1 MIGFNAKKSIC
12 VFILTFVALLT
23 VGCAS
28 TNSDSGGFPFYG
40 KRTQAP
46 PPPTGTIGQP
56 MIIAPPAQPQD
67 IQVMQGPGPNAP
79 PASETIGYTPP
90 QSSSSPNS
98 SYPTSTYSTP
108 SPSPYSS
115 GTGISSSSGTT
126 STSPYSGNSSYPET
140 SPYPGTPSSGIVSP
154 GTTSPGTTT
163 APSGGYSTPPINGN
177 GYGPTTQNPVPAATN
192 THYVNRY
199 PGSIVAPSSMSGN
212 QETAQNSYPS
222 MGGYSETF
230 EIPLTQSISTTAAK
244 KTTDLGGQLSAQVS
258 CVPGSLSQGVV
269 TTVAYESVSII
280 PEIKI
285 SETQA
290 ANIPPM
296 PGEPSLN
303 TNTENQETYVSRE
316 PDIWDVMAKQDVNL
330 IFSNEKQAAYQN
342 QQLRTEPLT
351 DQDYQMVVQ
360 GQIPKSSDGVLVGR
374 ATAFISG
381 LR

>member
-1 MIGFNAKKSIC
+1 
-12 VFILTFVALLT
+12 
-23 VGCAS
+23 
-28 TNSDSGGFPFYG
+28 
-40 KRTQAP
+40 
-46 PPPTGTIGQP
+46 
-56 MIIAPPAQPQD
+56 
-67 IQVMQGPGPNAP
+67 
-79 PASETIGYTPP
+79 
-90 QSSSSPNS
+90 
-98 SYPTSTYSTP
+98 
-108 SPSPYSS
+108 
-115 GTGISSSSGTT
+115 
-126 STSPYSGNSSYPET
+126 
-140 SPYPGTPSSGIVSP
+140 
-154 GTTSPGTTT
+154 
-163 APSGGYSTPPINGN
+163 
-177 GYGPTTQNPVPAATN
+177 
-192 THYVNRY
+192 
-199 PGSIVAPSSMSGN
+199 MSGN